1 VNIDP
6 GSLLNALLQSG
17 PFGFAIAYVIYRD
30 NCDRKERKEQADT
43 RNKIEEADIASREK
57 LASSLTALS
66 MVIQGRPH
74 V

>member
-1 VNIDP
+1 VSIDQ
-6 GSLLNALLQSG
+6 LALSIIAQGG
-17 PFGFAIAYVIYRD
+17 PLGVLVVYLIWRES
-30 NCDRKERKEQADT
+30 CDRKERKEQAEA
-43 RNKIEEADIASREK
+43 RAKVEEADIASREK

>member
-1 VNIDP
+1 MSIDQ
-6 GSLLNALLQSG
+6 LLALAAQFG
-17 PFGFAIAYVIYRD
+17 PMGLLVAYLIWRE
-30 NCDRKERKEQADT
+30 NCDRKERSKQADD
-43 RNKIEEADIASREK
+43 RAEIEKADIASREK

>member
-1 VNIDP
+1 VSIDQV
-6 GSLLNALLQSG
+6 LLQAVQYWPWG
-17 PFGFAIAYVIYRD
+17 PLILYLLWRES
-30 NCDRKERKEQADT
+30 CDRKERKEQAEA
-43 RNKIEEADIASREK
+43 RAKVEEADIAAREK

>member
-1 VNIDP
+1 M
-6 GSLLNALLQSG
+6 GLLV
-17 PFGFAIAYVIYRD
+17 AYLIWRES
-30 NCDRKERKEQADT
+30 CDRKERREQAVERARID
-43 RNKIEEADIASREK
+43 EADIAAREK

>member
-1 VNIDP
+1 MGAAD
-6 GSLLNALLQSG
+6 
-17 PFGFAIAYVIYRD
+17 AIALVGQFGAMGLLVAYLIWKAERD
-30 NCDRKERKEQADT
+30 DRRRREQAAERAEID
-43 RNKIEEADIASREK
+43 KADIAAREK

>member
-1 VNIDP
+1 VGGDVA
-6 GSLLNALLQSG
+6 GLFTALG
-17 PFGFAIAYVIYRD
+17 NFGAMGILVAYLIWREG
-30 NCDRKERKEQADT
+30 CERKERREQALE
-43 RNKIEEADIASREK
+43 RQKIEEADIASREK